1 MATDAVSPLWTELG
15 HLFKDCNNASSCNR
29 YLHMCLK
36 KGHIGWLKLRW
47 EACSQCSH
55 LILAY
60 ITSFLTRIPGHHWAF
75 LFQLLLPINPL
86 AYAMPQRKVSTL
98 FSARE
103 RQKPCQEPDTNL
115 DLIVNHS
122 TAEHRVNGK
131 LQKIH
136 VLLGPVSIQC
146 ICSLTTCVCYCLE
159 LPFWEYRALKWFWNY
174 FDLLLESIKFTD
186 TI

>member
-103 RQKPCQEPDTNL
+103 RQQPCQEPDTNL

-122 TAEHRVNGK
+122 TAEHRLKGK
-131 LQKIH
+131 LQEIH
-136 VLLGPVSIQC
+136 GLLGPVSIQC
-146 ICSLTTCVCYCLE
+146 IYSLTTCVCYCLE
-159 LPFWEYRALKWFWNY
+159 LLFWGIQGLEMTLKLFW
-174 FDLLLESIKFTD
+174 LAPWKH
-186 TI
+186 